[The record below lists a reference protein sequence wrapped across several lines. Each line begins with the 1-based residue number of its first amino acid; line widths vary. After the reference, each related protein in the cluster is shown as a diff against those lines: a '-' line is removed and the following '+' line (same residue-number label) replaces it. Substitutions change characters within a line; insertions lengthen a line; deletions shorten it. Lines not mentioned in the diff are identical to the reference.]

1 MSPRGCPAAPFVFT
15 PWVAVLL
22 PCLPAVGPPA
32 FAPGHLCDVGAAPAG
47 SEAASEQ
54 GQEEEV
60 EDRLK
65 EHMDN
70 LLDKR

>member
-1 MSPRGCPAAPFVFT
+1 M
-15 PWVAVLL
+15 
-22 PCLPAVGPPA
+22 
-32 FAPGHLCDVGAAPAG
+32 GAAPAG
-47 SEAASEQ
+47 SEAAGEQ
-54 GQEEEV
+54 GPEEEV

>member
-1 MSPRGCPAAPFVFT
+1 MGGGAAAASPTR
-15 PWVAVLL
+15 
-22 PCLPAVGPPA
+22 GPPA
-32 FAPGHLCDVGAAPAG
+32 FAPGHLRDVGAAPAG
-47 SEAASEQ
+47 SEAAGEQ
-54 GQEEEV
+54 GQEEEA

>member
-1 MSPRGCPAAPFVFT
+1 MGIPPSTFV
-15 PWVAVLL
+15 
-22 PCLPAVGPPA
+22 
-32 FAPGHLCDVGAAPAG
+32 PGHCRDVGATPAG
-47 SEAASEQ
+47 SEAAGEQ
-54 GQEEEV
+54 GQEEEA

>member
-1 MSPRGCPAAPFVFT
+1 M
-15 PWVAVLL
+15 LL

-32 FAPGHLCDVGAAPAG
+32 FAPGHLCDMGAAPAG